1 MKKKAGRYVLLLT
14 IFIVLYFSIRVTA
27 FNPFN
32 PFDLVEKLTPQPIY
46 SILDGLEVEKR
57 ALMVDQLSVMNDT
70 YAETQEQKEYT
81 IDTVKLVSI
90 LLGNSNISRSIDR
103 KVKKIINMDIEDII
117 SLTPTDIR
125 DILLD
130 MGGNIIIESSEAEP
144 TEEQLEKIA
153 TMITVAAGMKRRDAK
168 AVIDKVEKVV
178 IQNQMEEKYLTKM
191 AAETQTPVLNEEG
204 KIEQIEIKNSTPAFI
219 EEKRQQLKV
228 IGDKL
233 YEAEM
238 TDNTSLI
245 QQIKINNQLQLINA
259 QISLKILN
267 SLNLINEGKY
277 LEMMST
283 REDRLKEQVS
293 K

>member
-14 IFIVLYFSIRVTA
+14 IFIVLYFSIRITA
-27 FNPFN
+27 FN
-32 PFDLVEKLTPQPIY
+32 PFDLVEKLTPQPVY

-90 LLGNSNISRSIDR
+90 LLGNSNLSRSIDK

-144 TEEQLEKIA
+144 TEEQLENIA
-153 TMITVAAGMKRRDAK
+153 TMIAVAAGMKRRDAE

-178 IQNQMEEKYLTKM
+178 IQNQMEEKYLTKL

-204 KIEQIEIKNSTPAFI
+204 KLEQIEIKNSTPAFI

-228 IGDKL
+228 IEDKL

-245 QQIKINNQLQLINA
+245 QQIKINNQLQLLNA

-267 SLNLINEGKY
+267 SLNLINEGNY

>member
-14 IFIVLYFSIRVTA
+14 LFIVLYFSIRVTA

-32 PFDLVEKLTPQPIY
+32 PFDLVEKLTPQPVY

>member
-14 IFIVLYFSIRVTA
+14 IFIVLYFSIRITA
-27 FNPFN
+27 FN
-32 PFDLVEKLTPQPIY
+32 PFDLVEKLTPQPVY

-90 LLGNSNISRSIDR
+90 LLGNSNLSRSIDK

-144 TEEQLEKIA
+144 TEEQLENIA
-153 TMITVAAGMKRRDAK
+153 TMIAVAAGMKRRDAK

-178 IQNQMEEKYLTKM
+178 IQNQMEEKYLTKL

-204 KIEQIEIKNSTPAFI
+204 KLEQIEIKNSTPAFI

-228 IGDKL
+228 IEDKL

-245 QQIKINNQLQLINA
+245 QQIKINNQLQLLNA

-267 SLNLINEGKY
+267 SLNLINEGNY

>member
-14 IFIVLYFSIRVTA
+14 LFIVLYFSIRVTA

-267 SLNLINEGKY
+267 SLNLINEGNY

>member
-14 IFIVLYFSIRVTA
+14 LFIVLYFSIRITA
-27 FNPFN
+27 FN
-32 PFDLVEKLTPQPIY
+32 PFDLVEKLTPQPVY

-90 LLGNSNISRSIDR
+90 LLGNSNLSRSIDR

-144 TEEQLEKIA
+144 TEEQLENIA
-153 TMITVAAGMKRRDAK
+153 TMIAVAAGMKRRDAK

-178 IQNQMEEKYLTKM
+178 IQNQMEEKYLTKL

-204 KIEQIEIKNSTPAFI
+204 KLEQIEIKNSTPAFI

-228 IGDKL
+228 IEDKL

-238 TDNTSLI
+238 TDTTSLI
-245 QQIKINNQLQLINA
+245 QQIKINNQLQLLNA

-267 SLNLINEGKY
+267 SLNLINEGNY

>member
-14 IFIVLYFSIRVTA
+14 LFIVLYFSIRITA
-27 FNPFN
+27 FN
-32 PFDLVEKLTPQPIY
+32 PFDLVEKLTPQPVY

-90 LLGNSNISRSIDR
+90 LLGNSNLSRSIDR

-144 TEEQLEKIA
+144 TEEQLENIA
-153 TMITVAAGMKRRDAK
+153 TMIAVAAGMKRRDAK
-168 AVIDKVEKVV
+168 AVIDEVEKVV
-178 IQNQMEEKYLTKM
+178 IQNQMEEKYLTKL

-204 KIEQIEIKNSTPAFI
+204 KLEQIEIKNSTPAFI

-228 IGDKL
+228 IEDKL

-238 TDNTSLI
+238 TDTTSLI
-245 QQIKINNQLQLINA
+245 QQIKINNQLQLLNA

-267 SLNLINEGKY
+267 SLNLINEGNY

>member
-1 MKKKAGRYVLLLT
+1 MKKKVGRYVLLLT
-14 IFIVLYFSIRVTA
+14 LFIVLYFSIRITA
-27 FNPFN
+27 FN
-32 PFDLVEKLTPQPIY
+32 PFDLVEKLTPQPVY

-90 LLGNSNISRSIDR
+90 LLGNSNLSRSIDR

-144 TEEQLEKIA
+144 TEEQLENIA
-153 TMITVAAGMKRRDAK
+153 TMIAVAAGMKRRDAK

-178 IQNQMEEKYLTKM
+178 IQNQMEEKYLTKL

-204 KIEQIEIKNSTPAFI
+204 KLEQIEIKNSTPTFI
-219 EEKRQQLKV
+219 EDKRQQLKV
-228 IGDKL
+228 IEDKL

-245 QQIKINNQLQLINA
+245 QQIKINNQLQLLNA

-267 SLNLINEGKY
+267 SLNLINEGNY

>member
-14 IFIVLYFSIRVTA
+14 IFIVLYFSIRITA
-27 FNPFN
+27 FN
-32 PFDLVEKLTPQPIY
+32 PFDLVEKLTPQPVY

-90 LLGNSNISRSIDR
+90 LLGNSNLSRSIDK

-144 TEEQLEKIA
+144 TEEQLENIA
-153 TMITVAAGMKRRDAK
+153 TMIAVAAGMKRRDAE

-178 IQNQMEEKYLTKM
+178 IQNQMEEKYLTKL

-204 KIEQIEIKNSTPAFI
+204 KLEQIEIKNSTPAFI

-228 IGDKL
+228 IEDKL

-238 TDNTSLI
+238 TDTTSLI
-245 QQIKINNQLQLINA
+245 QQIKINNQLQLLNA

-267 SLNLINEGKY
+267 SLNLINEGNY

>member
-14 IFIVLYFSIRVTA
+14 IFIVLYFSIRITA
-27 FNPFN
+27 FN
-32 PFDLVEKLTPQPIY
+32 PFDLVEKLTPQPVY

-90 LLGNSNISRSIDR
+90 LLGNSNLSRSIDK

-144 TEEQLEKIA
+144 TEEQLESIA
-153 TMITVAAGMKRRDAK
+153 TMIAVAAGMKRRDAE

-178 IQNQMEEKYLTKM
+178 IQNQMEEKYLTKL

-204 KIEQIEIKNSTPAFI
+204 KLEQIEIKNSTPAFI

-228 IGDKL
+228 IEDKL

-245 QQIKINNQLQLINA
+245 QQIKINNQLQLLNA

-267 SLNLINEGKY
+267 SLNLINEGNY

>member
-14 IFIVLYFSIRVTA
+14 IFIVLYFSIRITA
-27 FNPFN
+27 FN
-32 PFDLVEKLTPQPIY
+32 PFDLVEKLTPQPVY

-90 LLGNSNISRSIDR
+90 LLGNSNLSRSIDK

-144 TEEQLEKIA
+144 TEEQLENIA
-153 TMITVAAGMKRRDAK
+153 TMIAVAAGMKRRDAE

-178 IQNQMEEKYLTKM
+178 IQNQMEEKYLTKL

-204 KIEQIEIKNSTPAFI
+204 KLEQIEIKNSTPAFI

-228 IGDKL
+228 IEDKL

-245 QQIKINNQLQLINA
+245 QQIKINNQLQLLNA

-267 SLNLINEGKY
+267 SLNLINEGNY
-277 LEMMST
+277 LEIMST

>member
-14 IFIVLYFSIRVTA
+14 LFIVLYFSIRITA
-27 FNPFN
+27 FN
-32 PFDLVEKLTPQPIY
+32 PFDLVEKLTPQPVY

-90 LLGNSNISRSIDR
+90 LLGNSNLSRSIDR

-153 TMITVAAGMKRRDAK
+153 TMIAVAAGMKRRDAK

-178 IQNQMEEKYLTKM
+178 IQNQMEEKYLTKL
-191 AAETQTPVLNEEG
+191 AAETQTPVLNEES
-204 KIEQIEIKNSTPAFI
+204 KLEQIEIKNSTPAFI

-228 IGDKL
+228 IEDKL

-245 QQIKINNQLQLINA
+245 QQIKINNQLQLLNA

-267 SLNLINEGKY
+267 SLNLINEGNY

>member
-1 MKKKAGRYVLLLT
+1 
-14 IFIVLYFSIRVTA
+14 
-27 FNPFN
+27 
-32 PFDLVEKLTPQPIY
+32 
-46 SILDGLEVEKR
+46 
-57 ALMVDQLSVMNDT
+57 MVDQLSVMNDT

-90 LLGNSNISRSIDR
+90 LLGNSNLSQSIDR

-228 IGDKL
+228 IEDKL

-267 SLNLINEGKY
+267 SLNLINEGNY